1 MLSLAEAAGLTGL
14 NKTTPLRSI
23 KSGRM
28 TGSKDALGQ
37 WQVHE
42 AELLRVYQPAADAAG
57 ERSDTRHDAAAA
69 LQGKRLDT
77 KESAQQR
84 SRKERRGSG
93 GARVSRRLGSL
104 TQ

>member
-14 NKTTPLRSI
+14 NKTTLLRSI

-42 AELLRVYQPAADAAG
+42 AELCGCTSLRRTQRASAAI
-57 ERSDTRHDAAAA
+57 RVT
-69 LQGKRLDT
+69 T
-77 KESAQQR
+77 QR
-84 SRKERRGSG
+84 QRR
-93 GARVSRRLGSL
+93 RPK
-104 TQ
+104 